1 MIGYLSIK
9 SVGKLKKDNG
19 VNLIE
24 LMFVMFIS
32 GIVVTALVS
41 VYYYGIVSF
50 QSVSSE
56 YQMLSEGS
64 AVLDSIGRSISQA
77 DSVYVYEAS
86 DSNRTRLF
94 TYYSSSQKRGSY
106 EYFYNSQDKILKMN
120 DLISGHNDYNI
131 TILPIPSSGSGFS
144 RMEKPFD
151 VRTVY
156 FQRIDDDN
164 SPNAWTVKVDVVL
177 EDKRGDIF
185 TLSRTA
191 TRFILED

>member
-94 TYYSSSQKRGSY
+94 TYYS